1 MSIHIPRPFTRFS
14 RVGVIA
20 IACLLAGLALGVGLM
35 STAASPN
42 PPAQI
47 KACVANNTG
56 VTRIVTANTNC
67 YANEHVVTWS
77 ASAAATGSETYFANL
92 PAELDFSYAD
102 ADQTVLTLNVP
113 AGSYLIQG
121 DVNVRFYEPAGGNII
136 SGSCGLSTGPN
147 VKIATELLYAG
158 TDFNLGDTPTLRTV
172 ATFAVPTTLTM
183 FCNAGGA
190 FAQDASLS
198 ATSQAA
204 IYNQSPPPAP

>member
-1 MSIHIPRPFTRFS
+1 MSVHLPRPLTRIPRI
-14 RVGVIA
+14 GVIA
-20 IACLLAGLALGVGLM
+20 LACLLAGLALGVGLM
-35 STAASPN
+35 STAASPS
-42 PPAQI
+42 PSAEI

-56 VTRIVTANTNC
+56 MTRIVAASTNC
-67 YANEHVVTWS
+67 FANEHVVTWS
-77 ASAAATGSETYFANL
+77 ASAPATGSETYFASL

-121 DVNVRFYEPAGGNII
+121 DLNVRFYEPAGGNIN

-147 VKIATELLYAG
+147 VKIATELLQAG
-158 TDFNLGDTPTLRTV
+158 TDFNLGDTPTLRAT
-172 ATFAVPTTLTM
+172 ATFAVPTTVTM

-198 ATSQAA
+198 ATTQAA
-204 IYNQSPPPAP
+204 IYNQSTP